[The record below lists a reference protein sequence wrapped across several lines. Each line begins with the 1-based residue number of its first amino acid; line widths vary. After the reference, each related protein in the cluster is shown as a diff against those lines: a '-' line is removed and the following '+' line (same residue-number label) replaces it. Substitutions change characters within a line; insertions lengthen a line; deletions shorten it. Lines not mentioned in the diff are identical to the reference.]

1 MYPEGGFNFFVSCFL
16 FTSFH
21 LAHSYC
27 YLVDLMVHLAYL
39 LGVVVCVGFVGV
51 GEFSQCVDG
60 VEAVVIYGGHQ
71 LMFRLMAVSLFGS
84 CRVDYVGDQDFLVL
98 FEHGVDIVRYG
109 GGGVAF
115 GCFVVVGG
123 VGFKFLLR
131 FD

>member
-1 MYPEGGFNFFVSCFL
+1 MCRWSGGCRDLWRTPIDVQVNGSDEEGE
-16 FTSFH
+16 H
-21 LAHSYC
+21 
-27 YLVDLMVHLAYL
+27 
-39 LGVVVCVGFVGV
+39 
-51 GEFSQCVDG
+51 
-60 VEAVVIYGGHQ
+60 
-71 LMFRLMAVSLFGS
+71 VSLFGS
-84 CRVDYVGDQDFLVL
+84 CWVDYLGDQDFLVL